1 MPGVVVEPRVLSR
14 RRPVPGG
21 RAAAGALLVAVA
33 AVGTFAAASGAA
45 SDPRQS
51 YVVARGDLAVGARI
65 SRSDL
70 AVGRMDLPA
79 FLRSRAFGPADVDRL
94 VGAVVLGPVGRGEL
108 VQAGAVRVGSG
119 GGSAGGA
126 DGGGRQVSFA
136 IDPAR
141 AVGGALPAGEFVDVL
156 ATYGGSTD
164 GYTVVVVRAARVAA
178 VSGRGG
184 LAGGDSLV
192 VTLDVPSAT
201 AASAVAHAVDAGEV
215 TLVRSGPVG
224 PDETAPPTYRA
235 PSA

>member
-1 MPGVVVEPRVLSR
+1 
-14 RRPVPGG
+14 
-21 RAAAGALLVAVA
+21 LVAVA

-79 FLRSRAFGPADVDRL
+79 FLRARAFGPGDVDRL

-119 GGSAGGA
+119 GSGGSGGS
-126 DGGGRQVSFA
+126 DGGSDGDGRQVSFA

-178 VSGRGG
+178 VAGRGG

-215 TLVRSGPVG
+215 TLVRSGPLG